1 MAERPELEV
10 CECGHFRF
18 FHYEG
23 TEAAVGCDG
32 RKKPTDGSRHPIPC
46 ECEQFKE
53 RDDG

>member
-10 CECGHFRF
+10 CECGHFRL

-23 TEAAVGCDG
+23 TSATVGCDG
-32 RKKPTDGSRHPIPC
+32 LIPQRGIPSVKPC